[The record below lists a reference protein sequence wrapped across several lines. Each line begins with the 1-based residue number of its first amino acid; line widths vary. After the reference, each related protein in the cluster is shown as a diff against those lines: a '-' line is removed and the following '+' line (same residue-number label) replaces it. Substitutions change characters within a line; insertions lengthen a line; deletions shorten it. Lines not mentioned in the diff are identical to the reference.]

1 LRFLGDGRD
10 EATASEWPLCPRL
23 ARRPPNDAVELAPW
37 AVSIVA
43 DDGDL
48 IGEHCLLR
56 DLVGQRSG
64 SP

>member
-1 LRFLGDGRD
+1 M
-10 EATASEWPLCPRL
+10 SRL